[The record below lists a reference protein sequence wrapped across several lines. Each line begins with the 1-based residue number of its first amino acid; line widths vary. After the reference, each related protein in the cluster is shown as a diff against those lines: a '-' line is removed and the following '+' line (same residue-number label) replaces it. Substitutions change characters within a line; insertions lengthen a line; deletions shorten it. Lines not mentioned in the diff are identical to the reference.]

1 MPSRPVCW
9 RFDEDGG
16 HCFFKCKHVE
26 RCWRAMNLEIFRLQL
41 LELDSV
47 MDVVR
52 HILSLREEETRQ
64 TLGLLWSW

>member
-1 MPSRPVCW
+1 MRM
-9 RFDEDGG
+9 GG
-16 HCFFKCKHVE
+16 TVSSSANMSK
-26 RCWRAMNLEIFRLQL
+26 RCWRAMNLKIFRLQL

>member
-1 MPSRPVCW
+1 MS
-9 RFDEDGG
+9 
-16 HCFFKCKHVE
+16 K
-26 RCWRAMNLEIFRLQL
+26 RCWRAMNLKIFRLQL